1 MYKEHLKLICNEYEK
16 KLIELMGMKEFT
28 KFSEKIAKTLL
39 LADIQAMP
47 DGEFKDFCIKNFS
60 NVTKEVDNAIDKI
73 YGDN

>member
-1 MYKEHLKLICNEYEK
+1 MHEEHLKLICNEYEK

-39 LADIQAMP
+39 LADIQSMP
-47 DGEFKDFCIKNFS
+47 DGEFKEFCIKNFS
-60 NVTKEVDNAIDKI
+60 KVTNEVDNVIDKI